1 MKLSNKIKKSFSLKE
16 NNLLKIDST
25 AKFFIEIFDLEDLK
39 NIQNFT
45 STKKINFCILGEGSN
60 VVLPNLL
67 NKFVIKISFNEI
79 SLEDNLITVGAGK
92 NWDDFVL
99 WSLENGYCG
108 LENLSGIPGSI
119 GAAPIQNIGA
129 YGSEV
134 SDFIDEVICFDM
146 ESNSFVSFT
155 NNDCG
160 FSYRQSI
167 FQDRDSL
174 IVVKVKFKLTKDFQ
188 PNLEYEDLN
197 FLKAEE
203 ITPFII
209 RKHILKIRK
218 AKISDPQEHPNVG
231 SFFKNPIIS
240 LDELEKIKQILPKI
254 KFYSYIDNKVKI
266 SAAFLIESLN
276 LKGFALNNARVSE
289 KHSLVLENKSEKSED
304 ILDLASYIQASVL
317 ENYNINLEIEPQIF

>member
-1 MKLSNKIKKSFSLKE
+1 MKLSNKIKKSFSLKA

-39 NIQNFT
+39 NIQDFI
-45 STKKINFCILGEGSN
+45 SPKKINFCILGEGSN

-67 NKFVIKISFNEI
+67 NKAVIKISFNEI
-79 SLEDNLITVGAGK
+79 SIEDNLITVGGGK

-99 WSLENGYCG
+99 WSLENGYSG

-134 SDFIDEVICFDM
+134 SEFIEEVICFDM
-146 ESNSFVSFT
+146 ESNSFVGFT
-155 NNDCG
+155 NNDCK

-167 FQDRDSL
+167 FQDKDSL
-174 IVVKVKFKLTKDFQ
+174 IVIKVKFKLTKDFQ

-218 AKISDPQEHPNVG
+218 AKISDPKEHPNVG

-266 SAAFLIESLN
+266 SAAFLIESLS

-304 ILDLASYIQASVL
+304 ILDLASHIQASVL
-317 ENYNINLEIEPQIF
+317 ENYKINLELEPQIF

>member
-39 NIQNFT
+39 NIQNFI

-79 SLEDNLITVGAGK
+79 SIEDNLITVGAGK

-146 ESNSFVSFT
+146 DSNSLVSFT
-155 NNDCG
+155 NNDCK

-167 FQDRDSL
+167 FQDKDSL
-174 IVVKVKFKLTKDFQ
+174 IVIKVKFKLTKDFQ

-218 AKISDPQEHPNVG
+218 AKISDPKEHPNVG

-240 LDELEKIKQILPKI
+240 LDELEKIKQILPSI

-266 SAAFLIESLN
+266 SAAFLIESLS
-276 LKGFALNNARVSE
+276 LKGFVLNNARVSE

-304 ILDLASYIQASVL
+304 ILDLASYIQDSVL
-317 ENYNINLEIEPQIF
+317 ENYNIKLEIEPQIF

>member
-39 NIQNFT
+39 NIQNFI

-79 SLEDNLITVGAGK
+79 SIEDNLITVGAGK

-99 WSLENGYCG
+99 WSLENGYSG

-155 NNDCG
+155 NNDCK

-167 FQDRDSL
+167 FQDKDSL

-203 ITPFII
+203 ISPFII

-240 LDELEKIKQILPKI
+240 LDELEKIKQILPSI

-304 ILDLASYIQASVL
+304 ILDLASHIQASVL
-317 ENYNINLEIEPQIF
+317 ENYNINLELEPQIF

>member
-39 NIQNFT
+39 NIQNFI

-79 SLEDNLITVGAGK
+79 SIEDNLITVGAGK

-146 ESNSFVSFT
+146 DSNSLVSFT
-155 NNDCG
+155 NNDCK

-167 FQDRDSL
+167 FQDKDSL
-174 IVVKVKFKLTKDFQ
+174 IVIKVKFKLTKDFQ

-218 AKISDPQEHPNVG
+218 AKISDPKEHPNVG

-266 SAAFLIESLN
+266 SAAFLIESLS
-276 LKGFALNNARVSE
+276 LKGFVLNNARVSE

-304 ILDLASYIQASVL
+304 ILDLASHIQASVL
-317 ENYNINLEIEPQIF
+317 ENYNINLELEPQIF

>member
-1 MKLSNKIKKSFSLKE
+1 MKLSNKIKQSFSLKE

-79 SLEDNLITVGAGK
+79 SIEDNLITVGAGK

-155 NNDCG
+155 NNDCK

-167 FQDRDSL
+167 FQDKDSL
-174 IVVKVKFKLTKDFQ
+174 IVIKVKFKLTKDFQ

-203 ITPFII
+203 ITPSII

-266 SAAFLIESLN
+266 SAAFLIESLS
-276 LKGFALNNARVSE
+276 LKGFVLNNARVSE

-304 ILDLASYIQASVL
+304 ILDLASHIQASVL
-317 ENYNINLEIEPQIF
+317 ENYNINLELEPQIF

>member
-67 NKFVIKISFNEI
+67 NKFVITISFNEI
-79 SLEDNLITVGAGK
+79 SIEDNLITVGAGK

-155 NNDCG
+155 NNDCK
-160 FSYRQSI
+160 FSYRKSI
-167 FQDRDSL
+167 FQDKDSL
-174 IVVKVKFKLTKDFQ
+174 IVIKVKFKLTKDFQ
-188 PNLEYEDLN
+188 PNLKYEDLN

-240 LDELEKIKQILPKI
+240 LDELEKIKQILPSI

-304 ILDLASYIQASVL
+304 ILDLASYIQDSVL
-317 ENYNINLEIEPQIF
+317 ENYNIKLEIEPQIF

>member
-25 AKFFIEIFDLEDLK
+25 AKFFIEIFNLEDLK
-39 NIQNFT
+39 NIQNFI

-67 NKFVIKISFNEI
+67 NKAVIKISFNKI
-79 SLEDNLITVGAGK
+79 SIEDNLITVGGGK

-108 LENLSGIPGSI
+108 LENLSGIPGCI

-146 ESNSFVSFT
+146 DSNSLVSFT
-155 NNDCG
+155 NNDCK

-167 FQDRDSL
+167 FQDKDSL
-174 IVVKVKFKLTKDFQ
+174 IVIKVKFKLTKDFQ

-218 AKISDPQEHPNVG
+218 AKISDPKEHPNVG

-266 SAAFLIESLN
+266 SAAFLIESLS
-276 LKGFALNNARVSE
+276 LKGFVLNNARVSE

-304 ILDLASYIQASVL
+304 ILDLASHIQASVL
-317 ENYNINLEIEPQIF
+317 ENYNINLELEPQIF

>member
-1 MKLSNKIKKSFSLKE
+1 MKLSNKIKKSFSLKS

-39 NIQNFT
+39 NIQDFI
-45 STKKINFCILGEGSN
+45 SPKKINFCILGEGSN

-67 NKFVIKISFNEI
+67 NKAVIKISFNEI
-79 SLEDNLITVGAGK
+79 SIEDNLITVGGGK

-99 WSLENGYCG
+99 WSLENGYSG

-134 SDFIDEVICFDM
+134 SEFIEEVICFDM
-146 ESNSFVSFT
+146 ESNSFIGFT
-155 NNDCG
+155 NTDCK

-167 FQDRDSL
+167 FQDKDSL

-197 FLKAEE
+197 FLKEEE
-203 ITPFII
+203 ISPFII
-209 RKHILKIRK
+209 RKHVLKIRK
-218 AKISDPQEHPNVG
+218 AKISDPQKHPNVG

-240 LDELEKIKQILPKI
+240 LDELEQIKQILPKI

-266 SAAFLIESLN
+266 SAAFLIESLS
-276 LKGFALNNARVSE
+276 LKGFVLNNARVSE

-304 ILDLASYIQASVL
+304 ILDLASHIQASVL
-317 ENYNINLEIEPQIF
+317 ENYNINLELEPQIF

>member
-1 MKLSNKIKKSFSLKE
+1 MKLSNKIKQSFSLKE

-79 SLEDNLITVGAGK
+79 SIEDNLITVGAGK

-146 ESNSFVSFT
+146 DSNSLVSFT
-155 NNDCG
+155 NNDCK

-167 FQDRDSL
+167 FQDKDSL
-174 IVVKVKFKLTKDFQ
+174 IVIKVKFKLTKDFQ

-203 ITPFII
+203 ISPHII

-240 LDELEKIKQILPKI
+240 LDELEKIKQILPTI
-254 KFYSYIDNKVKI
+254 KYYSYIDNKVKI

-317 ENYNINLEIEPQIF
+317 ENYNINLELEPQIF

>member
-79 SLEDNLITVGAGK
+79 SIEDNLITVGAGK

-146 ESNSFVSFT
+146 ESNSFVGFT
-155 NNDCG
+155 NNDCK

-167 FQDRDSL
+167 FLDKDSL

-197 FLKAEE
+197 FLKAKE
-203 ITPFII
+203 ISPFII

-218 AKISDPQEHPNVG
+218 AKISNPQEHPNVG

-304 ILDLASYIQASVL
+304 ILDLASYIQTSVL
-317 ENYNINLEIEPQIF
+317 ENYNINLELEPRIF

>member
-79 SLEDNLITVGAGK
+79 SIEDNLITVGAGK

-155 NNDCG
+155 NNDCK

-174 IVVKVKFKLTKDFQ
+174 IVVKVKFKLTKDFH

-203 ITPFII
+203 ISPHII

-218 AKISDPQEHPNVG
+218 AKISDPKEHPNVG

-266 SAAFLIESLN
+266 SAAFLIESLS
-276 LKGFALNNARVSE
+276 LKGFVLNNARVSE

-304 ILDLASYIQASVL
+304 ILDLASHIQASVL
-317 ENYNINLEIEPQIF
+317 ENYNINLELEPQIF

>member
-67 NKFVIKISFNEI
+67 NKFVITISFNEI
-79 SLEDNLITVGAGK
+79 SIEDNLISVGAGK

-160 FSYRQSI
+160 FSYRKSI

-240 LDELEKIKQILPKI
+240 LDELEKIKQILPRI

>member
-39 NIQNFT
+39 NIQDFI
-45 STKKINFCILGEGSN
+45 SPKKINFCILGEGSN

-67 NKFVIKISFNEI
+67 NKAVIKISFNEI
-79 SLEDNLITVGAGK
+79 SIEDNLITVGGGK

-99 WSLENGYCG
+99 WSLENGYSG

-134 SDFIDEVICFDM
+134 SEFIEEVICFDM
-146 ESNSFVSFT
+146 ESNSFIGFT
-155 NNDCG
+155 NTDCK

-167 FQDRDSL
+167 FQDKDSL

-197 FLKAEE
+197 FLKEEE
-203 ITPFII
+203 ISPFII
-209 RKHILKIRK
+209 RKHVLKIRK

-240 LDELEKIKQILPKI
+240 LDELEKIKLILPSI

-276 LKGFALNNARVSE
+276 LKGFVLNNARVSE

-304 ILDLASYIQASVL
+304 ILDLASHIQSSVL
-317 ENYNINLEIEPQIF
+317 DKYNINLEIEPQIF

>member
-39 NIQNFT
+39 NIQNFI

-67 NKFVIKISFNEI
+67 NKAVIKISFNKI
-79 SLEDNLITVGAGK
+79 SIEDNLITVGGGK

-146 ESNSFVSFT
+146 ESNSLVSFT
-155 NNDCG
+155 NNDCK

-167 FQDRDSL
+167 FQDKDSL
-174 IVVKVKFKLTKDFQ
+174 IIVKVKFKLTKDFQ

-218 AKISDPQEHPNVG
+218 AKISDPKEHPNVG

-240 LDELEKIKQILPKI
+240 LDELEKIKQILPRI

-304 ILDLASYIQASVL
+304 ILDLASHIQASVL
-317 ENYNINLEIEPQIF
+317 ENYNINLELEPQIF

>member
-45 STKKINFCILGEGSN
+45 STKKIDFCILGEGSN

-79 SLEDNLITVGAGK
+79 SIEDNLITVGAGK

-99 WSLENGYCG
+99 WSLENGYWG

-146 ESNSFVSFT
+146 DSNSLVSFT
-155 NNDCG
+155 NNDCK

-167 FQDRDSL
+167 FQDKDSL
-174 IVVKVKFKLTKDFQ
+174 IVIKVKFKLTKDFQ

-218 AKISDPQEHPNVG
+218 AKISDPKEHPNVG

-266 SAAFLIESLN
+266 SAAFLIESLS
-276 LKGFALNNARVSE
+276 LKGFVLNNARVSE

-304 ILDLASYIQASVL
+304 ILDLASHIQASVL
-317 ENYNINLEIEPQIF
+317 ENYNINLELEPQIF

>member
-25 AKFFIEIFDLEDLK
+25 AKFFIEIFDFEDLK

-60 VVLPNLL
+60 VVLPNFL

-79 SLEDNLITVGAGK
+79 SIEDNLITVGAGK

-146 ESNSFVSFT
+146 ESNNFVCFT
-155 NNDCG
+155 NNDCK

-167 FQDRDSL
+167 FQDKDSL
-174 IVVKVKFKLTKDFQ
+174 IVIKVKFKLTKDFQ

-197 FLKAEE
+197 FLNAEE

-240 LDELEKIKQILPKI
+240 LDELEKIKQILPRI

>member
-67 NKFVIKISFNEI
+67 NNFVISISFNEI
-79 SLEDNLITVGAGK
+79 SIEDNLITVGAGK

-99 WSLENGYCG
+99 WSLENGYSG

-203 ITPFII
+203 ISPHII

-240 LDELEKIKQILPKI
+240 LDELEKIKQILPRI

-289 KHSLVLENKSEKSED
+289 KHSLVLENKSEKSEPTTP
-304 ILDLASYIQASVL
+304 S
-317 ENYNINLEIEPQIF
+317 IELN

>member
-79 SLEDNLITVGAGK
+79 SIEDNLITVGAGK

-155 NNDCG
+155 NNDCK

-167 FQDRDSL
+167 FQDKDSL
-174 IVVKVKFKLTKDFQ
+174 IVIKVKFKLTKDFH

-203 ITPFII
+203 ISPHII

-218 AKISDPQEHPNVG
+218 AKISDPKEHPNVG

-266 SAAFLIESLN
+266 SAAFLIESLS
-276 LKGFALNNARVSE
+276 LKGFVLNNARVSE

-304 ILDLASYIQASVL
+304 ILDLASHIQASVL
-317 ENYNINLEIEPQIF
+317 ENYNINLELEPQIF

>member
-67 NKFVIKISFNEI
+67 NKFVITISFNEI
-79 SLEDNLITVGAGK
+79 SIEDNLITVGAGK

-129 YGSEV
+129 YGNEV

-146 ESNSFVSFT
+146 ESNSIVSFT
-155 NNDCG
+155 NNDCK

-167 FQDRDSL
+167 FQDKDSL

-240 LDELEKIKQILPKI
+240 LDELEKIKQILPSI

>member
-39 NIQNFT
+39 NIQNFI

-79 SLEDNLITVGAGK
+79 SIEDNLITVGAGK

-146 ESNSFVSFT
+146 DSNSLVSFT
-155 NNDCG
+155 NNDCK

-167 FQDRDSL
+167 FQDKDSL
-174 IVVKVKFKLTKDFQ
+174 IVIKVKFKLTKDFQ

-203 ITPFII
+203 ISPHII

-240 LDELEKIKQILPKI
+240 LDELEKIKQILPRI

-266 SAAFLIESLN
+266 SAAFLIESLG
-276 LKGFALNNARVSE
+276 LKGFVLNNARVSE

-304 ILDLASYIQASVL
+304 ILDLASHIQASVL
-317 ENYNINLEIEPQIF
+317 ENYNINLELEPQIF

>member
-1 MKLSNKIKKSFSLKE
+1 MKLSNKIKQSFSLKE

-45 STKKINFCILGEGSN
+45 STKKIDFCILGEGSN

-79 SLEDNLITVGAGK
+79 SIEDNLITVGAGK

-146 ESNSFVSFT
+146 DSNSLVSFT
-155 NNDCG
+155 NNDCK

-167 FQDRDSL
+167 FQDKDSL
-174 IVVKVKFKLTKDFQ
+174 IVIKVKFKLTKDFQ

-218 AKISDPQEHPNVG
+218 AKISDPKEHPNVG

-240 LDELEKIKQILPKI
+240 LDELEKIKQILPRI

-304 ILDLASYIQASVL
+304 ILDLASHIQASVL
-317 ENYNINLEIEPQIF
+317 ENYNINLELEPQIF

>member
-1 MKLSNKIKKSFSLKE
+1 MKLSNKIKRSYSLKE

-39 NIQNFT
+39 NIKNFT

-60 VVLPNLL
+60 VVLPNFL
-67 NKFVIKISFNEI
+67 NKLVIKISFNEI
-79 SLEDNLITVGAGK
+79 TIEDNLITVGAGK
-92 NWDDFVL
+92 NWDDFVF
-99 WSLENGYCG
+99 WSLDKGYSG

-134 SDFIDEVICFDM
+134 SNFIEEVICFDM
-146 ESNSFVSFT
+146 ESNSLVSFA
-155 NNDCG
+155 NKDCN

-167 FQDRDSL
+167 FKDKDSL
-174 IVVKVKFKLTKDFQ
+174 IVVKVKFKLTKDFH

-197 FLKAEE
+197 FLKAEDVS
-203 ITPFII
+203 PFII

-218 AKISDPQEHPNVG
+218 AKISDPKVHPNVG

-240 LDELEKIKQILPKI
+240 LDELEKIKQILPSI

-276 LKGFALNNARVSE
+276 LKGFVLNNARVSE
-289 KHSLVLENKSEKSED
+289 KHSLVLENKSENSED
-304 ILDLASYIQASVL
+304 ILDLASHIQSSVL
-317 ENYNINLEIEPQIF
+317 DNFNINLEIEPLIF

>member
-79 SLEDNLITVGAGK
+79 SIEDNLITVGAGK

-146 ESNSFVSFT
+146 DSNSLVSFT
-155 NNDCG
+155 NNDCK

-167 FQDRDSL
+167 FQDKDSL
-174 IVVKVKFKLTKDFQ
+174 IVIKVKFKLTKDFQ

-218 AKISDPQEHPNVG
+218 AKISNPQEHPNVG

-266 SAAFLIESLN
+266 SAAFLIESLS
-276 LKGFALNNARVSE
+276 LKGFVLNNARVSE
-289 KHSLVLENKSEKSED
+289 KHSLVLENKSENSED
-304 ILDLASYIQASVL
+304 ILDLASHIQSSVMD
-317 ENYNINLEIEPQIF
+317 NFNINLEIEPLIF

>member
-1 MKLSNKIKKSFSLKE
+1 MKLSNKIKNSFSLKE

-25 AKFFIEIFDLEDLK
+25 AKFFLEIFDLEDLK
-39 NIQNFT
+39 NIKNFT

-67 NKFVIKISFNEI
+67 NKLVIKISFNEI
-79 SLEDNLITVGAGK
+79 TIEDNLITVGAGK

-99 WSLENGYCG
+99 WSLDKGYSG

-134 SDFIDEVICFDM
+134 SDFIEEVICFDM
-146 ESNSFVSFT
+146 ESNCLVSFT
-155 NNDCG
+155 NNDCK

-167 FQDRDSL
+167 FQDKDSL
-174 IVVKVKFKLTKDFQ
+174 IVVKVKFKLTKDFY
-188 PNLEYEDLN
+188 PNLDYEDLN
-197 FLKAEE
+197 FLKAEGVS
-203 ITPFII
+203 PFII
-209 RKHILKIRK
+209 RKHILEIRK
-218 AKISDPQEHPNVG
+218 AKISNPKEHPNVG

-240 LDELEKIKQILPKI
+240 LDELEKIKLILPSI
-254 KFYSYIDNKVKI
+254 KFHSYLDNKVKI

-276 LKGFALNNARVSE
+276 LKGFVLNDAQVSE
-289 KHSLVLENKSEKSED
+289 KHSLVLENKSENSED
-304 ILDLASYIQASVL
+304 ILDLALYIQSSVL
-317 ENYNINLEIEPQIF
+317 DNYNINLEIEPLIF

>member
-25 AKFFIEIFDLEDLK
+25 AKFFIEIFDFEDLK

-79 SLEDNLITVGAGK
+79 SIEDNLITVGAGK

-155 NNDCG
+155 NNDCK
-160 FSYRQSI
+160 FSYRKSI
-167 FQDRDSL
+167 FQDQDSL
-174 IVVKVKFKLTKDFQ
+174 IVIKVKFKLTKDFQ

-203 ITPFII
+203 ITPLII

-240 LDELEKIKQILPKI
+240 LDELEKIKQILPRI

>member
-67 NKFVIKISFNEI
+67 NKFVITISFNEI
-79 SLEDNLITVGAGK
+79 SIEDNLITVGAGK

-129 YGSEV
+129 YGNEV

-146 ESNSFVSFT
+146 ESNSIVSFT
-155 NNDCG
+155 NNDCK

-167 FQDRDSL
+167 FQDKDSL

-218 AKISDPQEHPNVG
+218 AKISDPKEHPNVG

-304 ILDLASYIQASVL
+304 ILNLASHIQASVL
-317 ENYNINLEIEPQIF
+317 ENYNINLELEPQIF

>member
-1 MKLSNKIKKSFSLKE
+1 MKLSNKIKKSFSLKA

-39 NIQNFT
+39 NIQNFI
-45 STKKINFCILGEGSN
+45 SSKKINFCILGEGSN

-67 NKFVIKISFNEI
+67 NKAVIKISFNEI
-79 SLEDNLITVGAGK
+79 SIEDNLITVGGGK

-99 WSLENGYCG
+99 WSLENGYSG

-134 SDFIDEVICFDM
+134 SEFIEAVICFDM
-146 ESNSFVSFT
+146 DSNSLVSFT
-155 NNDCG
+155 NNDCK

-167 FQDRDSL
+167 FQDKDSL
-174 IVVKVKFKLTKDFQ
+174 IVIKVKFKLTKDFQ

-266 SAAFLIESLN
+266 SAAFLIESLS
-276 LKGFALNNARVSE
+276 LKGFVLNNARVSE

-304 ILDLASYIQASVL
+304 ILDLASHIQASVL
-317 ENYNINLEIEPQIF
+317 ENYNINLELEPQIF

>member
-25 AKFFIEIFDLEDLK
+25 AKFFIEIFDFEDLK

-79 SLEDNLITVGAGK
+79 LIEDNLITVGAGK

-155 NNDCG
+155 NNDCK
-160 FSYRQSI
+160 FSYRKSI
-167 FQDRDSL
+167 FQDKDSL
-174 IVVKVKFKLTKDFQ
+174 IVIKVKFKLTKDFQ

-240 LDELEKIKQILPKI
+240 LDELEKIKQILPRI

-276 LKGFALNNARVSE
+276 LKGFGLNNARVSE

>member
-39 NIQNFT
+39 NIPNFT

-79 SLEDNLITVGAGK
+79 SIEDNLITVGAGK

-155 NNDCG
+155 NNDCK

-167 FQDRDSL
+167 FQDKDSL
-174 IVVKVKFKLTKDFQ
+174 IVIKVKFKLTKDFQ

-203 ITPFII
+203 ITPSII

-266 SAAFLIESLN
+266 SAAFLIESLS
-276 LKGFALNNARVSE
+276 LKGFVLNNARVSE

-304 ILDLASYIQASVL
+304 ILDLASHIQASVL
-317 ENYNINLEIEPQIF
+317 ENYNINLELEPQIF

>member
-67 NKFVIKISFNEI
+67 NKFVITISFNEI
-79 SLEDNLITVGAGK
+79 SIEDNLITVGAGK

-146 ESNSFVSFT
+146 DSNSLVSFT
-155 NNDCG
+155 NNDCK

-167 FQDRDSL
+167 FQDKDSL
-174 IVVKVKFKLTKDFQ
+174 IVIKVKFKLTKDFQ

-218 AKISDPQEHPNVG
+218 AKISDPKEHPNVG

-240 LDELEKIKQILPKI
+240 LDELEKIKQILPSI

-266 SAAFLIESLN
+266 SAAFLIESLS
-276 LKGFALNNARVSE
+276 LKGFVLNNARVSE

-304 ILDLASYIQASVL
+304 ILDLASHIQASVL
-317 ENYNINLEIEPQIF
+317 ENYNINLELEPQIF

>member
-67 NKFVIKISFNEI
+67 NKFVITISFNEI
-79 SLEDNLITVGAGK
+79 SIEDNLITVGAGK

-129 YGSEV
+129 YGTEV

-146 ESNSFVSFT
+146 ESNSIVSFT
-155 NNDCG
+155 NNDCK

-167 FQDRDSL
+167 FQDKDSL

-218 AKISDPQEHPNVG
+218 AKISDPKEHPNVG

-304 ILDLASYIQASVL
+304 ILDLASHIQASVL
-317 ENYNINLEIEPQIF
+317 ENYNINLELEPQIF

>member
-79 SLEDNLITVGAGK
+79 LIEDNLITVGAGK

-146 ESNSFVSFT
+146 DSNSLVSFT
-155 NNDCG
+155 NNDCK

-167 FQDRDSL
+167 FQDKDSL
-174 IVVKVKFKLTKDFQ
+174 IVIKVKFKLTKDFQ

-218 AKISDPQEHPNVG
+218 AKISDPKEHPNVG

-240 LDELEKIKQILPKI
+240 LDELEKIKQILPRI

-304 ILDLASYIQASVL
+304 ILDLASHIQASVL
-317 ENYNINLEIEPQIF
+317 ENYNINLELEPQIF

>member
-1 MKLSNKIKKSFSLKE
+1 MKLSNKIKKSFSLKA

-79 SLEDNLITVGAGK
+79 SLKDNSITVGAGK

-155 NNDCG
+155 NNDCK

-167 FQDRDSL
+167 FQDKDSL
-174 IVVKVKFKLTKDFQ
+174 IVIKVKFKLTKDFQ

-203 ITPFII
+203 ISPHII

-240 LDELEKIKQILPKI
+240 LDELEKIKQILPRI

-266 SAAFLIESLN
+266 SAAFLIESLS
-276 LKGFALNNARVSE
+276 LKGFVLNNARVSE

-304 ILDLASYIQASVL
+304 ILDLASHIQASVL
-317 ENYNINLEIEPQIF
+317 ENYNINLELEPQIF

>member
-79 SLEDNLITVGAGK
+79 SIEDNLITVGAGK

-155 NNDCG
+155 NNDCK
-160 FSYRQSI
+160 FSYRKSI
-167 FQDRDSL
+167 FQDKDSL
-174 IVVKVKFKLTKDFQ
+174 IVIKVKFKLTKDFQ

-218 AKISDPQEHPNVG
+218 AKISDPKEHPNVG

-266 SAAFLIESLN
+266 SAAFLIESLS
-276 LKGFALNNARVSE
+276 LKGFVLNNARVSE

-304 ILDLASYIQASVL
+304 ILDLASHIQASVL
-317 ENYNINLEIEPQIF
+317 ENYNINLELEPQIF

>member
-67 NKFVIKISFNEI
+67 NKFVITISFNEI
-79 SLEDNLITVGAGK
+79 SIEDNLITVGAGK

-129 YGSEV
+129 YGTEV

-155 NNDCG
+155 NNDCK
-160 FSYRQSI
+160 FSYRKSI
-167 FQDRDSL
+167 FQDEDSL
-174 IVVKVKFKLTKDFQ
+174 IVIKVKFKLTKDFQ

-240 LDELEKIKQILPKI
+240 LDELEKIKQILPSI

-317 ENYNINLEIEPQIF
+317 DNYNINLEIEPQIF